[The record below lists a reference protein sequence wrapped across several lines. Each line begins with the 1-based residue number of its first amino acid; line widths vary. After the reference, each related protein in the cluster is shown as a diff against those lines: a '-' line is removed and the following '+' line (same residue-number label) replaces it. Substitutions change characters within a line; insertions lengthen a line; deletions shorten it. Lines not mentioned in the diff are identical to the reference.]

1 MIYCIC
7 FLKENKVIQTM
18 KFESESY
25 RDSAFSLFESKNVNG
40 IEVKKITLN

>member
-7 FLKENKVIQTM
+7 FLKGKEIIQTM
-18 KFESESY
+18 KFESKEY

-40 IEVKKITLN
+40 IKVKKITI